1 MSKHTTEAGARKPFI
16 ANLIRKLAIP
26 IAIFWLAL
34 AASSNALV
42 PPLEEVGRIHNVAQ
56 ASPDAPS
63 LIAAKRVGQVFGEY
77 DTDSLVTI
85 VIEGD
90 QPLGDAAHRFG
101 DELVAA
107 LRADTD
113 HVQHVQYFWGD
124 PLTAAGAQSNDGKAA
139 QIQAY
144 LTGDAGGS
152 QANESVAAVRK
163 IVDDTAAPPGIKAYV
178 SGPAALVAD
187 EFAVGENS
195 HIKVTALT
203 FGVIAVMLLI
213 VYRSILTAFLTLVA
227 VAIAVAASRGVV
239 AFLGHIG
246 LIPLSTYATNLLTL
260 LAVAAGT
267 DYAIFLLGRYQ
278 EARQAGEDRMAAYF
292 TMYRSTVHVI
302 VGSGLTVAAAI
313 FCLRFTRTPYFQSLG
328 IPAGIGVLV
337 TLIASL
343 TLTPAVITMGST
355 IGLFDPK
362 RAMRTRGWRR
372 VGTAIVRWPGPILVA
387 SVAVALIGLLALPGY
402 KTSYDARPYQPDWAP
417 AKVGYAAAERHFST
431 ARLNPEVLMVE
442 SDKDLRTPANMIV
455 LEKVAKAVFRVPGVA
470 MVQSI
475 TRPLGTPLDHTSL
488 GFAMS
493 AQSSA
498 QLQALP
504 FQQAR
509 AADLARQ
516 IQEINTSIDLLK
528 QQYGLQQRQYDLQQ
542 QSTAVTDEQV
552 RAFRETSQTIKELRD
567 KVSNVDDFFRPIK
580 NYFYWEPHC
589 FDIPICQTF
598 RSLFDAL
605 DGVNDLT
612 DQFGAVT
619 ASLEKLN
626 ALQPQLLALIPEQMA
641 LVPEQIASQERNR
654 ALVESNFATQN
665 GLFAQQQEALKNS
678 DAMGKAFDEAKDD
691 SSFYLPPEVFDNSE
705 FKRGLGLFVSPD
717 GKAARMII
725 THDGDP
731 ATPQGISHIDPIR
744 TAAQEALKGT
754 PLAGSQI
761 FIGGTA
767 SAFKDARDMAN
778 YDLVIVAI
786 AAVSLILL
794 IMVFVTGSVVAALVI
809 VGTVVLSLGA
819 SFGLSVLIWQHLLG
833 IQLYWIVLAL
843 AVIILLAV
851 GSDYNLLVI
860 SRFKEE
866 IGAGLNTGL
875 IRTMAGTGS
884 VVTAAGLVFAFTMCG
899 FAFGDL
905 MVLAQ
910 IGTTIGVGLIFDTL
924 VVRSFMTPSIAAL
937 LGRWF
942 WWPLNVRP
950 RPASAMLRPY
960 GTRPSVRELLHAGD
974 EAEIGSPRGFRPIE
988 GDNE

>member
-1 MSKHTTEAGARKPFI
+1 MSENDGSPGRIPR
-16 ANLIRKLAIP
+16 LIRKLAIP

-56 ASPDAPS
+56 AAKDAPS
-63 LIAAKRVGQVFGEY
+63 SIAAKQVGKVFGEY
-77 DTDSLVTI
+77 DSDSLVTL
-85 VIEGD
+85 VIEGEA
-90 QPLGDAAHRFG
+90 PLGDQAHRFG
-101 DELVAA
+101 DALVEA

-124 PLTAAGAQSNDGKAA
+124 PLTAAGAQSKDGKAA
-139 QIQAY
+139 LIQVY
-144 LTGDAGGS
+144 LAGDAGGS
-152 QANESVAAVRK
+152 QANESVAAVRQ
-163 IVDDTAAPPGIKAYV
+163 IVADTPAPAKIKAYV

-187 EFAVGENS
+187 EFAVGESS

-213 VYRSILTAFLTLVA
+213 VYRSITTALLTLVA
-227 VAIAVAASRGVV
+227 VAIQVAAARGVV

-246 LIPLSTYATNLLTL
+246 VIPLSTYATNLLTL

-278 EARQAGEDRMAAYF
+278 EARQAGEDRLAAYF
-292 TMYRSTVHVI
+292 TTYRSTVHVI
-302 VGSGLTVAAAI
+302 IGSGLTVAAAI

-337 TLIASL
+337 TLVGSV
-343 TLTPAVITMGST
+343 TLTPAVITLGSA

-372 VGTAIVRWPGPILVA
+372 IGTAIVRWPGPILVGT
-387 SVAVALIGLLALPGY
+387 VAVALIGLLALPGY

-442 SDKDLRTPANMIV
+442 ADRDLRTPANMIV
-455 LEKVAKAVFRVPGVA
+455 LERVAKAVFRTPGVA
-470 MVQSI
+470 QVQSI

-498 QLQALP
+498 QINNLP

-516 IQEINTSIDLLK
+516 VEEISNSIELLR
-528 QQYGLQQRQYDLQQ
+528 QQYVLQQ
-542 QSTAVTDEQV
+542 QSAAATDEQV
-552 RAFRETSQTIKELRD
+552 AAFRETSETVKELRD
-567 KVSNVDDFFRPIK
+567 KVANFDDFLRPLRA
-580 NYFYWEPHC
+580 YFYWEPHC
-589 FDIPICQTF
+589 FDIPVCAAV
-598 RSLFDAL
+598 RSVLDAL
-605 DGVNDLT
+605 DGVDTLT
-612 DQFGAVT
+612 DQFGQVT
-619 ASLEKLN
+619 ASLDKLN
-626 ALQPQLLALIPEQMA
+626 ALQPKLLALIPEQ
-641 LVPEQIASQERNR
+641 IAVQERNKEL
-654 ALVESNFATQN
+654 AQSNYATQT
-665 GLFAQQQEALKNS
+665 GLFAQSEEALKNS

-705 FKRGLGLFVSPD
+705 FKRGLKLFLSPD

-731 ATPQGISHIDPIR
+731 ATSQGISHIDPIR
-744 TAAQEALKGT
+744 QSAQEALKGT
-754 PLAGSQI
+754 PLADSKI
-761 FIGGTA
+761 YIGGTA

-778 YDLVIVAI
+778 YDLMIVAVSAI
-786 AAVSLILL
+786 SLILL
-794 IMVFVTGSVVAALVI
+794 IMMYITRSVMAALVI

-884 VVTAAGLVFAFTMCG
+884 VVTAAGLVFALTMCG

-910 IGTTIGVGLIFDTL
+910 IGTTIGVGLIFDT
-924 VVRSFMTPSIAAL
+924 VIVRSFMTPSIAAL

-942 WWPLNVRP
+942 WWPLKVRP
-950 RPASAMLRPY
+950 RPASVMLRPY
-960 GTRPSVRELLHAGD
+960 GTRRSTRTLLHTD
-974 EAEIGSPRGFRPIE
+974 E
-988 GDNE
+988 

>member
-1 MSKHTTEAGARKPFI
+1 MSLSPSERPPRVP
-16 ANLIRKLAIP
+16 NLVRKLAIP

-34 AASSNALV
+34 AASTNALV
-42 PPLEEVGRIHNVAQ
+42 PPLEEVGRVHNVAQ
-56 ASPDAPS
+56 SPKDASAV
-63 LIAAKRVGQVFGEY
+63 IASQRVGKVFGEY
-77 DTDSLVTI
+77 GSDSLATI
-85 VIEGD
+85 VIEGA
-90 QPLGDAAHRFG
+90 QPLGEQAHRYG
-101 DELVAA
+101 DALVAGMT
-107 LRADTD
+107 ADKK
-113 HVQHVQYFWGD
+113 HVEHVQYFWGD
-124 PLTAAGAQSNDGKAA
+124 PLTAAGSQSNDGKAA
-139 QIQAY
+139 LINAY
-144 LTGDAGGS
+144 LAGDAGGS
-152 QANESVAAVRK
+152 QANESVIAVRN
-163 IVDDTAAPPGIKAYV
+163 IVDKTPAPPGVKAYV

-187 EFAVGENS
+187 EFAVGEKG

-203 FGVIAVMLLI
+203 FGVIAIMLFL
-213 VYRSILTAFLTLVA
+213 VYRSITTTLITVVT
-227 VAIAVAASRGVV
+227 VAIQVAAARGVV
-239 AFLGHIG
+239 AVLGHLGI
-246 LIPLSTYATNLLTL
+246 IPLSTYATNLLTL
-260 LAVAAGT
+260 LTVAAAT

-278 EARQAGEDRMAAYF
+278 EARQAGMDRPAAYF
-292 TMYRSTVHVI
+292 VMYRSTAHVI
-302 VGSGLTVAAAI
+302 IGSGLTVAAAV
-313 FCLRFTRTPYFQSLG
+313 FCLRFTKMPYFQSLG
-328 IPAGIGVLV
+328 IPAGLGVLV
-337 TLIASL
+337 TLVASL
-343 TLTPAVITMGST
+343 TLTPAVITVGSAL
-355 IGLFDPK
+355 GAFDPK

-372 VGTAIVRWPGPILVA
+372 IGTAIVRWPGAVLVA

-402 KTSYDARPYQPDWAP
+402 KTSYDARQYMPDWAP

-455 LEKVAKAVFRVPGVA
+455 LEKVAKAVFRTPGVA

-498 QLQALP
+498 QLQSLP

-516 IQEINTSIDLLK
+516 VAEISNSITLLQ
-528 QQYGLQQRQYDLQQ
+528 QQYTLQQRA
-542 QSTAVTDEQV
+542 TAATDEQAA
-552 RAFRETSQTIKELRD
+552 AFRETVATVRELRE
-567 KVSNVDDFFRPIK
+567 KVANFDDFIRPLR

-589 FDIPICQTF
+589 YDIPVCAAV
-598 RSLFDAL
+598 RSLFDAI
-605 DGVNDLT
+605 DGVDALT
-612 DQFGAVT
+612 DQFGRVT
-619 ASLEKLN
+619 ASLDELN
-626 ALQPQLLALIPEQMA
+626 AVQPQLLALIPQ
-641 LVPEQIASQERNR
+641 QIAIQEANKQL
-654 ALVESNFATQN
+654 AEANYATQT
-665 GLFAQQQEALKNS
+665 GLFAQSQEALKNS
-678 DAMGKAFDEAKDD
+678 DAMGKAFDEANDD

-705 FKRGLGLFVSPD
+705 FKRGLKLFLSPD

-744 TAAQEALKGT
+744 QAAQEALKGT
-754 PLAGSQI
+754 PLAGSQV

-767 SAFKDARDMAN
+767 STYKDLRDIAK
-778 YDLVIVAI
+778 YDLLTVAI
-786 AAVSLILL
+786 AAISLILL
-794 IMVFVTGSVVAALVI
+794 IMIFITRSVVAALVI
-809 VGTVVLSLGA
+809 VGTVALSLGA

-843 AVIILLAV
+843 AIIILLAV

-899 FAFGDL
+899 FVVGDL
-905 MVLAQ
+905 RVLAQ

-924 VVRSFMTPSIAAL
+924 IVRSFMTPSIAAK

-942 WWPLNVRP
+942 WWPLKVRP
-950 RPASAMLRPY
+950 RPASTMLRPY
-960 GTRPSVRELLHAGD
+960 GPRPSVRTLLGD
-974 EAEIGSPRGFRPIE
+974 PAE
-988 GDNE
+988 